1 VVGVDGARV
10 QYSFDPDD
18 GMRTVR
24 LGKHQVS
31 LYTSIDELPME
42 RFHRYNKMLLIDAGI
57 GSDIT
62 AFDAHIEKVVRY
74 IQNGD
79 RENAAKEMEN
89 MRQNVYVIQTEQ
101 SPANLSFAVLV
112 KEIDGKACNDIS
124 DEGLER
130 VRAMLS
136 DVTRKEMTTEFSEVK
151 KKIEG
156 ELMEY
161 FPSLFS
167 NVEEREYYDNM
178 KRLAVEKLGQ
188 ITNGES
194 ERSRKHIAELE
205 DRLVL
210 AVKPKVFT
218 GKDAFGVQHDK
229 SYVKMCLMIST
240 NLNVDARSMT
250 VLEYYTAGEYLNEMM
265 KERKKALPKRR

>member
-1 VVGVDGARV
+1 
-10 QYSFDPDD
+10 
-18 GMRTVR
+18 MRTVT
-24 LGKHQVS
+24 LGKHIVQ

-112 KEIDGKACNDIS
+112 KEIDGKECDDIS

-130 VRAMLS
+130 IRALLS
-136 DVTRKEMTTEFSEVK
+136 DVTRKEQTTVQAEVK
-151 KKIEG
+151 KKIES
-156 ELMEY
+156 ELQEY
-161 FPSLFS
+161 FPALFS

-188 ITNGES
+188 ITKGETEQS
-194 ERSRKHIAELE
+194 KKRIEELE

-210 AVKPKVFT
+210 AVKPKVFV
-218 GKDAFGVQHDK
+218 GKESFGVQHDK
-229 SYVKMCLMIST
+229 AYMKMCMMISS
-240 NLNVDARSMT
+240 NLNVDARKLT
-250 VLEYYTAGEYLNEMM
+250 VLEYYTAGEYMQEMM
-265 KERKKALPKRR
+265 KERKKAVAKRK

>member
-1 VVGVDGARV
+1 
-10 QYSFDPDD
+10 
-18 GMRTVR
+18 MRTVR
-24 LGKHQVS
+24 LGKHTVS
-31 LYTSIDELPME
+31 LYTSIEELPME
-42 RFHRYNKMLLIDAGI
+42 RFHKYNKMLLIDAGI

-101 SPANLSFAVLV
+101 SPQNLSFAVLV
-112 KEIDGKACNDIS
+112 DRIDGMPCDDIS

-130 VRAMLS
+130 TRALLS
-136 DVTRKEMTTEFSEVK
+136 DVTRKEQTTVQAEVK
-151 KKIEG
+151 KKIEA
-156 ELMEY
+156 ELQEY
-161 FPSLFS
+161 FPALFS

-188 ITNGES
+188 ITKGES
-194 ERSRKHIAELE
+194 EQGRKRIEELE

-229 SYVKMCLMIST
+229 AYMKMCLMISS
-240 NLNVDARSMT
+240 NLNVDASRMT
-250 VLEYYTAGEYLNEMM
+250 VLEYYTAGEYMQEMM
-265 KERKKALPKRR
+265 KERKKAASKRR

>member
-1 VVGVDGARV
+1 
-10 QYSFDPDD
+10 
-18 GMRTVR
+18 MRNVR
-24 LGKHQVS
+24 IGKHDVM

-112 KEIDGKACNDIS
+112 KEIDGRECNDIS
-124 DEGLER
+124 DEGLEN

-136 DVTRKEMTTEFSEVK
+136 DMTRKETTTVFTEVK

-161 FPSLFS
+161 FPALFS

-188 ITNGES
+188 ITGGES
-194 ERSRKHIAELE
+194 EQGHRRIKELE

-229 SYVKMCLMIST
+229 QYMKMCMMISS
-240 NLNVDARSMT
+240 NLNLDARTMT
-250 VLEYYTAGEYLNEMM
+250 VLEYYTAGEYMQEMM
-265 KERKKALPKRR
+265 KERKKAVAKRS

>member
-1 VVGVDGARV
+1 
-10 QYSFDPDD
+10 
-18 GMRTVR
+18 MRTVR

-62 AFDAHIEKVVRY
+62 SFDAHIEKVVRY
-74 IQNGD
+74 IQKGD

-89 MRQNVYVIQTEQ
+89 LRQNVYVIQTEQ

-112 KEIDGKACNDIS
+112 REIDGKVCVDLS

-136 DVTRKEMTTEFSEVK
+136 DVTRKEQTTVQAEVK
-151 KKIEG
+151 KKIED
-156 ELMEY
+156 ELMAY
-161 FPSLFS
+161 FPACFN

-178 KRLAVEKLGQ
+178 KRLTVEKLGI
-188 ITNGES
+188 ITQGES
-194 ERSRKHIAELE
+194 AQSKKRIEELE

-218 GKDAFGVQHDK
+218 GRESFGVQHDK
-229 SYVKMCLMIST
+229 AYMKMCLMISS
-240 NLNVDARSMT
+240 NLNVDARDMT
-250 VLEYYTAGEYLNEMM
+250 VMEYYTAGEYLQEMM
-265 KERKKALPKRR
+265 KERKKAVSKR

>member
-1 VVGVDGARV
+1 
-10 QYSFDPDD
+10 
-18 GMRTVR
+18 M
-24 LGKHQVS
+24 
-31 LYTSIDELPME
+31 
-42 RFHRYNKMLLIDAGI
+42 
-57 GSDIT
+57 
-62 AFDAHIEKVVRY
+62 
-74 IQNGD
+74 
-79 RENAAKEMEN
+79 
-89 MRQNVYVIQTEQ
+89 
-101 SPANLSFAVLV
+101 
-112 KEIDGKACNDIS
+112 
-124 DEGLER
+124 
-130 VRAMLS
+130 
-136 DVTRKEMTTEFSEVK
+136 
-151 KKIEG
+151 
-156 ELMEY
+156 LMEY

-194 ERSRKHIAELE
+194 ERSRKRIEELE

-265 KERKKALPKRR
+265 KERKKALSKRR

>member
-1 VVGVDGARV
+1 MKV
-10 QYSFDPDD
+10 
-18 GMRTVR
+18 VR
-24 LGKHQVS
+24 LGKHLVQ

-57 GSDIT
+57 GSDIK

-74 IQNGD
+74 LQNGD
-79 RENAAKEMEN
+79 RANAQKELEN

-112 KEIDGKACNDIS
+112 SEIDGKECKDLS

-130 VRAMLS
+130 VRALLS
-136 DVTRKEMTTEFSEVK
+136 DATRKEITTVQAEVK
-151 KKIEG
+151 KKIDD

-161 FPSLFS
+161 FPQIFN

-188 ITNGES
+188 VSHGES
-194 ERSRKHIAELE
+194 EKTKKRIEELE

-210 AVKPKVFT
+210 AVKPKTFT
-218 GKDAFGVQHDK
+218 GKDAVGVQHDK
-229 SYVKMCLMIST
+229 AYMRMCMMISS
-240 NLNVDARSMT
+240 NLNLDARTMT
-250 VLEYYTAGEYLNEMM
+250 VMEYYTAGEYLQEMM
-265 KERKKALPKRR
+265 KERKKAVSKR